1 MFAVKWWGHQM
12 LMKTIKKMLMKK
24 KTKNYFNDCFGPCLG
39 IVVHGVL
46 RRARV
51 LVIQRLYQWDNEWK
65 IS

>member
-1 MFAVKWWGHQM
+1 M

>member
-1 MFAVKWWGHQM
+1 MMRSSNAYENNLKNAYE
-12 LMKTIKKMLMKK
+12 I

-51 LVIQRLYQWDNEWK
+51 IQRLYQ
-65 IS
+65 